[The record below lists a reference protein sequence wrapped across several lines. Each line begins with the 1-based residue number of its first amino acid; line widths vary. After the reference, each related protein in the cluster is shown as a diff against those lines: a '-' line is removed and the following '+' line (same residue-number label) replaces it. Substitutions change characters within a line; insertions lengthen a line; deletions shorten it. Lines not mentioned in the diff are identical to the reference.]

1 MNKGPY
7 VAVSV
12 ATSGAAYLCGI
23 FFYNELFT
31 DQVMVGGCVALIG
44 AVLAFIS
51 VECKE

>member
-12 ATSGAAYLCGI
+12 ATSLAAYLCGI
-23 FFYNELFT
+23 FFYNELFEV
-31 DQVMVGGCVALIG
+31 QVMVGGGVAMIG

-51 VECKE
+51 IEYKE